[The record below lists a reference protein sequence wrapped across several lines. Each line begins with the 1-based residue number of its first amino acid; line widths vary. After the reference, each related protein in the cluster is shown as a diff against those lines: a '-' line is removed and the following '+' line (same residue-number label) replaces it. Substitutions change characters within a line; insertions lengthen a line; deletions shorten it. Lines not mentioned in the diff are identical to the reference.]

1 MIGFELTATSNVG
14 FSRTRGAWTEGS
26 FWLAK
31 KALSKTAPKGTGI
44 FTPDLI
50 GGIEEQFDKLKDVL
64 VNDVGGVENF
74 FYLNLTG
81 SVLGTIKFDPATP
94 ANIKIWR
101 LLHQISLN
109 NTELGDQVMIYLCKC
124 ITDFDDHVTVKTA
137 FGGLATTPILNVE
150 IEL

>member
-14 FSRTRGAWTEGS
+14 FARTRGAWTEGS
-26 FWLAK
+26 LWLAK
-31 KALSKTAPKGTGI
+31 TALSKTAPKGTGM

-50 GGIEEQFDKLKDVL
+50 GGIEEKFGDLRDVL
-64 VNDVGGVENF
+64 VMKIGGIENF

-81 SVLGTIKFDPATP
+81 AVLGTIKFDPTTP
-94 ANIKIWR
+94 ANIKIWK

-124 ITDFDDHVTVKTA
+124 ITDFDDWVGVKTA
-137 FGGLATTPILNVE
+137 FGGLDTIPILNVE
-150 IEL
+150 INL

>member
-26 FWLAK
+26 LWLAK
-31 KALSKTAPKGTGI
+31 KALSKTAPKGTGA

-50 GGIEEQFDKLKDVL
+50 GGIEKQFEKLRDVL
-64 VNDVGGVENF
+64 VSEVGGVENL
-74 FYLNLTG
+74 FYLNVSG
-81 SVLGTIKFDPATP
+81 AVLMTMKFDPSTP
-94 ANIKIWR
+94 AQIKIWK
-101 LLHQISLN
+101 LLHGISLN

-124 ITDFDDHVTVKTA
+124 ITDFDDHVSVKTA
-137 FGGLATTPILNVE
+137 FGGLQATPILNVD

>member
-26 FWLAK
+26 LWLAK
-31 KALSKTAPKGTGI
+31 TALSKTAPKGTGM

-50 GGIEEQFDKLKDVL
+50 GGIEAQFSDLKDVL
-64 VNDVGGVENF
+64 VKKIGGIENF

-109 NTELGDQVMIYLCKC
+109 NTELGDQVMIYLCQC
-124 ITDFDDHVTVKTA
+124 ITDFDDYLTVKTA
-137 FGGLATTPILNVE
+137 FGGLDTIPILNME
-150 IEL
+150 ITL

>member
-1 MIGFELTATSNVG
+1 MIGFEITATSNVG

-26 FWLAK
+26 LWLAK
-31 KALSKTAPKGTGI
+31 KALSKTAPKGVDM

-50 GGIEEQFDKLKDVL
+50 GGIEKQFGNLKDVL
-64 VNDVGGVENF
+64 VNEVGGVENL
-74 FYLNLTG
+74 FYLNVSG
-81 SVLGTIKFDPATP
+81 SILMTMKFDPSTP
-94 ANIKIWR
+94 ANIKVWK
-101 LLHQISLN
+101 LLNGISLN

-137 FGGLATTPILNVE
+137 FGGLQTTPILNVD